1 MSDGSVSPVTT
12 LTTPEPADA
21 REREDTGTAPPTA
34 EQGSHRP
41 DHDRQQPVTCGGPRH
56 IGAGCTQVLVARV
69 HARGGRWTRRLG
81 DPVLTAWQG
90 DACLPISVAEHARR
104 LGMTVADLR
113 VVVRRL
119 AGCSPK
125 DYLLSIRLTRAKD
138 LLAGSELSIAS
149 IARRV
154 GYDDPAYFTRI
165 FTRRAGLPPSEFRA
179 QQHGG
184 LASAGLS

>member
-1 MSDGSVSPVTT
+1 M
-12 LTTPEPADA
+12 
-21 REREDTGTAPPTA
+21 
-34 EQGSHRP
+34 
-41 DHDRQQPVTCGGPRH
+41 
-56 IGAGCTQVLVARV
+56 
-69 HARGGRWTRRLG
+69 
-81 DPVLTAWQG
+81 
-90 DACLPISVAEHARR
+90 
-104 LGMTVADLR
+104 
-113 VVVRRL
+113 VVRRL

-125 DYLLSIRLTRAKD
+125 DYLAVDQAHQGQD

-184 LASAGLS
+184 LASAGLSDSYSARDQMTHTVRMPIGRQRSSR